1 MDSSSPR
8 LWLGPRLVLAS
19 KSAGRAA
26 LLSSAGLS
34 FEIDPPSVEER
45 AIEEEFLR
53 AGGQPSALAGRLA
66 KAKALAVSARNPS
79 ALCLGADQT
88 LALGDR
94 VLHKPSNKAVAK
106 GHLEALAGRTHRLI
120 SAFCFVRDGE
130 ALGEDAD
137 EASLTM
143 RPLDER
149 AIRTYLALV
158 GEAALASV
166 GAYQIEAL
174 GAHLFEKIKGDHST
188 IVGLPLLK
196 VLAWLRG
203 QGYLAL

>member
-1 MDSSSPR
+1 MNSSSPR

-34 FEIDPPSVEER
+34 FEIDRASVDER
-45 AIEEEFLR
+45 VIEHEFFR
-53 AGGQPSALAGRLA
+53 AGGAPGALAGRLA
-66 KAKALAVSARNPS
+66 RAKALDVSRRNPG

-88 LALGDR
+88 LLLGDSI
-94 VLHKPSNKAVAK
+94 LHKPQDIAAAK
-106 GHLEALAGRTHRLI
+106 GHLQALAGRTHRLV
-120 SAFCFVRDGE
+120 SAFCFARDGE
-130 ALGEDAD
+130 TLSEEAD
-137 EASLTM
+137 EAFLM
-143 RPLDER
+143 VRPIDSH
-149 AIRTYLALV
+149 AIEIYLALA

-166 GAYQIEAL
+166 GAYQVEAL
-174 GAHLFEKIKGDHST
+174 GAHLFDKIEGDHAT

>member
-1 MDSSSPR
+1 MNSSPPR

-19 KSAGRAA
+19 KSVGRAA
-26 LLSSAGLS
+26 LLASAGLD
-34 FEIDPPSVEER
+34 FEIDPARVDER

-53 AGGQPSALAGRLA
+53 AGGEPDALAGCLA
-66 KAKALAVSARNPS
+66 RAKALEVSARNAG

-88 LALGDR
+88 LTLGDR
-94 VLHKPSNKAVAK
+94 VLHKPLNLAAAK
-106 GHLEALAGRTHRLI
+106 GHLEALEGRTHRLV
-120 SAFCFVRDGE
+120 SAFCFARNGE
-130 ALGEDAD
+130 ALGEEDD

-143 RPLDER
+143 RPLDQR
-149 AIRTYLALV
+149 AIKSYLALA

-174 GAHLFEKIKGDHST
+174 GAHLFERIEGDHAT
-188 IVGLPLLK
+188 IIGLPLLK
-196 VLAWLRG
+196 ILAWLRR

>member
-1 MDSSSPR
+1 MNSSSLR

-26 LLSSAGLS
+26 LLASAGLD
-34 FEIDPPSVEER
+34 FEIDPARVDER

-53 AGGQPSALAGRLA
+53 AGGEPAALAGRLA
-66 KAKALAVSARNPS
+66 KAKALEVSVRNPG

-88 LALGDR
+88 LTLGDR
-94 VLHKPSNKAVAK
+94 VLHKPPNMAAAK
-106 GHLEALAGRTHRLI
+106 GHLEALSGRTHRLI
-120 SAFCFVRDGE
+120 SAFCFTRDGE
-130 ALGEDAD
+130 AFGEGGD

-149 AIRTYLALV
+149 AVGTYLNLA
-158 GEAALASV
+158 GDAALASV

-174 GAHLFEKIKGDHST
+174 GAHLFEKIVGDHST

>member
-1 MDSSSPR
+1 MDSPPPR

-19 KSAGRAA
+19 KSAGRAG
-26 LLSSAGLS
+26 LLSSAGLA
-34 FEIDPPSVEER
+34 FEIDPASVDER
-45 AIEEEFLR
+45 AIETEFFR
-53 AGGQPSALAGRLA
+53 AGGAPGALAPHLA
-66 KAKALAVSARNPS
+66 RAKALDVSARNPG

-94 VLHKPSNKAVAK
+94 VLHKPRD
-106 GHLEALAGRTHRLI
+106 LEAAKDCLQALMGRSHQLV
-120 SAFCFVRDGE
+120 SAFCFARNGE
-130 ALGEDAD
+130 ALGEGAD
-137 EASLTM
+137 EAFLTM
-143 RPLDER
+143 RRLDER
-149 AIRTYLALV
+149 AIGTYLALA

-166 GAYQIEAL
+166 GAYQVEAL
-174 GAHLFEKIKGDHST
+174 GAHLFERIEGDHAT

>member
-1 MDSSSPR
+1 MNSPSPR

-26 LLSSAGLS
+26 LLSSAGLN
-34 FEIDPPSVEER
+34 FEIDPASVEER
-45 AIEEEFLR
+45 AIEEEFFR
-53 AGGQPSALAGRLA
+53 AGGESGALAGRLA
-66 KAKALAVSARNPS
+66 KAKALEVSARNPS

-88 LALGDR
+88 LTLGDR
-94 VLHKPSNKAVAK
+94 VLHKPSNMAAAR
-106 GHLEALAGRTHRLI
+106 GHLEALAGRTHRLV
-120 SAFCFVRDGE
+120 SAFCFARDGE
-130 ALGEDAD
+130 ALGEEVD

-149 AIRTYLALV
+149 AIGTYLAFA
-158 GEAALASV
+158 GDAALRSV

-174 GAHLFEKIKGDHST
+174 GAHLFERIEGDHAT

>member
-1 MDSSSPR
+1 MDSSSLR

-34 FEIDPPSVEER
+34 FDIDPARVDER
-45 AIEEEFLR
+45 QIEEEFLR
-53 AGGQPSALAGRLA
+53 AGGEPSALAGRLA
-66 KAKALAVSARNPS
+66 KAKALEVSARNPS

-88 LALGDR
+88 LILGDR
-94 VLHKPSNKAVAK
+94 VLHKPPNAAVAN
-106 GHLEALAGRTHRLI
+106 GHLEALAGRTHRLV
-120 SAFCFVRDGE
+120 SAFCFARDGE
-130 ALGEDAD
+130 ALVEEVD

-149 AIRTYLALV
+149 AIETYLALV
-158 GEAALASV
+158 GDAALASV

-174 GAHLFEKIKGDHST
+174 GAHLFEKIEGDHST

-196 VLAWLRG
+196 VLAWLRR